1 MKVGF
6 QENDENSVRS
16 LSISQHGNFPSPPA
30 PVADLSSA
38 LTFPLKPQDPSLPFP
53 LPETNNNNNIITNN
67 IYNNEIHTNNGCQT
81 TLGLTENSTRF
92 YERS

>member
-53 LPETNNNNNIITNN
+53 LPETNNNNKRSPTIFSTMKYI
-67 IYNNEIHTNNGCQT
+67 QT
-81 TLGLTENSTRF
+81 MAAKPHDV
-92 YERS
+92 

>member
-1 MKVGF
+1 MVNYIFAKVKVGF
-6 QENDENSVRS
+6 EENDENSVRS

-53 LPETNNNNNIITNN
+53 LPETNNNNNTITNN
-67 IYNNEIHTNNGCQT
+67 MYNNEIHTN
-81 TLGLTENSTRF
+81 
-92 YERS
+92 